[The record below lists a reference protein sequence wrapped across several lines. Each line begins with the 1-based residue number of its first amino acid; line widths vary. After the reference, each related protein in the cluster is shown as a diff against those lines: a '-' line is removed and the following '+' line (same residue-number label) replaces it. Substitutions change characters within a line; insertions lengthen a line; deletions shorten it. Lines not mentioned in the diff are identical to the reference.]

1 MRSARIAKDARENRM
16 TLARLIVLLV
26 LGFVVGWL
34 LRDDAIEHGPGV
46 LAPEDPSQT
55 DASEAG
61 SFEHN
66 GYRIKPLADFA
77 IKARVLGR
85 EDYSFDRE
93 AELAPMDLAL
103 GWGPMSDETV
113 LEQIDISQSGRW
125 YRWHAEQLPIA
136 RRDIERHSANMH
148 LIPAD
153 EWVEDTLDDVRRGSL
168 VELRGFLVEAR
179 ADDGWRW
186 RSSLTRDDTGARACE
201 LVFVERVRLLVN

>member
-1 MRSARIAKDARENRM
+1 
-16 TLARLIVLLV
+16 
-26 LGFVVGWL
+26 
-34 LRDDAIEHGPGV
+34 
-46 LAPEDPSQT
+46 
-55 DASEAG
+55 
-61 SFEHN
+61 
-66 GYRIKPLADFA
+66 LADFA

-179 ADDGWRW
+179 ADDGWYW

>member
-1 MRSARIAKDARENRM
+1 M
-16 TLARLIVLLV
+16 TLGRLIALLV
-26 LGFVVGWL
+26 LGLVVGWL

-46 LAPEDPSQT
+46 LIPEEPRQT
-55 DASEAG
+55 DASEARA
-61 SFEHN
+61 FEHN
-66 GYRIKPLADFA
+66 GYRIQPLADFV

-103 GWGPMSDETV
+103 GWGPMSDEAV
-113 LEQIDISQSGRW
+113 LDRIDISQSGRW
-125 YRWHAEQLPIA
+125 YRWHARQLPIA

-153 EWVEDTLDDVRRGSL
+153 GSVEDTLGDIRAGSL

-179 ADDGWRW
+179 ADDGWHW

-201 LVFVERVRLLVN
+201 LVFVERARLLVN

>member
-1 MRSARIAKDARENRM
+1 M
-16 TLARLIVLLV
+16 TLKRLLLLIVL
-26 LGFVVGWL
+26 GFFIGWL

-46 LAPEDPSQT
+46 LAPEMPQQT
-55 DASEAG
+55 DASQARA
-61 SFEHN
+61 FEHN
-66 GYRIKPLADFA
+66 GYRIRPLADFV

-103 GWGPMSDETV
+103 GWGPMSDEAV
-113 LEQIDISQSGRW
+113 LDQIDISQGGRW
-125 YRWHAEQLPIA
+125 YRWHAQQLPIP

-153 EWVEDTLDDVRRGSL
+153 DWVEDTLDEIREGSL

-179 ADDGWRW
+179 SDDGWRW

-201 LVFVERVRLLVN
+201 LVFVERVRLLDL